1 MVNFSLMKR
10 KSTIKGARQK
20 EPKAHQKGMFRAPR
34 QKILVCI
41 SLASTGL
48 RNFFSGILRYAD
60 ERTNWDIRVPF
71 EPGDLTASLLD
82 ESHKNGIAGIILATP
97 GVVDFDRL
105 NRSQIP
111 LVAFGG
117 EWPELER
124 RKKNFAHVLL
134 DAFAHGAVGAKHL
147 LNCRCYSSYG
157 FVRSRFEYN
166 WSRLRQEGF
175 AETIRTAGEKPLCYE
190 LPPGETQ
197 MHDTVALRDWLATL
211 PKPAAVMAD
220 DDMRAAQ
227 VVAACHD
234 GGMNVP
240 RDVAVLGVD
249 DDPYYALHTRPPL
262 SSVLPEHAAAG
273 YLSARE
279 LDRIIKSK
287 ETLTIPRRFFVSPKG
302 VVARESTRPVSASVS
317 LARRAVAFIQS
328 NAANGI
334 KVIDVVHHLR
344 CSRRI
349 AEARFKQV
357 KRQTIAEFIAEC
369 RLDEVKQRL
378 KSSATVAEIAVQC
391 GFKSPAHLSRLFKQ
405 RIGQSISDWRHH
417 PPTP

>member
-1 MVNFSLMKR
+1 M
-10 KSTIKGARQK
+10 GAWQK
-20 EPKAHQKGMFRAPR
+20 EPRPSQKAMFRTPR

-41 SLASTGL
+41 SLASTAL

-82 ESHKNGIAGIILATP
+82 ESHKNGIMGIILATP
-97 GVVDFDRL
+97 GIVDFDRL

-117 EWPELER
+117 EWPELEQ
-124 RKKNFAHVLL
+124 RKVNFAHVRL
-134 DAFAHGAVGAKHL
+134 DAFAHGVVGAKHL

-175 AETIRTAGEKPLCYE
+175 VETMRTAGEKPFCYE

-197 MHDTVALRDWLATL
+197 MHDMTALCDWLMTL

-234 GGMNVP
+234 GGMSVP

-249 DDPYYALHTRPPL
+249 DDPYYTLHTHPPL
-262 SSVLPEHAAAG
+262 SSVLPEHSEAG

-279 LDRIIKSK
+279 LDRLIKSK
-287 ETLTIPRRFFVSPKG
+287 ETQTIPKRFFISPKS

-328 NAANGI
+328 NAPNGI

-357 KRQTIAEFIAEC
+357 KKQTIADFITEC
-369 RLDEVKQRL
+369 RLNEVKQRL
-378 KSSATVAEIAVQC
+378 SSSATVAEIAVQC

-405 RIGQSISDWRHH
+405 RIGQSISDWRNK
-417 PPTP
+417 PCAKSVP